1 MTLESLSRLPAP
13 WIVSLRTALLLFQFH
28 HTIADRA
35 VSVENSSALLL
46 PGLHRSTYDLAVQ
59 LVQAAT
65 RHVPD
70 KFLPALALVLELEE
84 HSQLLLL
91 VALLLFVAPD
101 LLLLLRITIANVI
114 GMVSD
119 AMEVSQQDPLAPLLP
134 LGIAQIHK
142 RASAMNK
149 ERQLPFPGSLGPDGT
164 RDIWYL
170 TL

>member
-1 MTLESLSRLPAP
+1 M
-13 WIVSLRTALLLFQFH
+13 
-28 HTIADRA
+28 
-35 VSVENSSALLL
+35 
-46 PGLHRSTYDLAVQ
+46 
-59 LVQAAT
+59 QAAT
-65 RHVPD
+65 RHVPN

-84 HSQLLLL
+84 LSQLLLL

-101 LLLLLRITIANVI
+101 LLLLRITIANVI

-119 AMEVSQQDPLAPLLP
+119 AMEVSQQDPLAPLLL

-164 RDIWYL
+164 RDIRYL
-170 TL
+170 AL